1 MFFLRR
7 ETDWWFN
14 LLHKSSF
21 GECGDL
27 SSLVSLRRKA
37 SAVKRHVLDADSLRA
52 FLEDKPGAATIED
65 LLWKAVQSQQR
76 VYVSVLSWNYLLA
89 TVWHCKGE
97 SVAREKMKQLEQL
110 PLDIVDVTEAEAAG
124 AAKLAATSGVDYFN
138 CIAAATAQQRR
149 ATLVTT
155 NKELSKFGDA
165 VKIFFAD

>member
-1 MFFLRR
+1 
-7 ETDWWFN
+7 
-14 LLHKSSF
+14 
-21 GECGDL
+21 
-27 SSLVSLRRKA
+27 
-37 SAVKRHVLDADSLRA
+37 VKRHVLDADSLKT

-76 VYVSVLSWNYLLA
+76 VYVSVLSWNYLLS
-89 TVWHCKGE
+89 TVWRSKGE

-110 PLDIVDVTEAEAAG
+110 PLDVVDVTEAEAAG
-124 AAKLAATSGVDYFN
+124 AAKLSATSGVDYLD